1 MSLPANREASTSQIF
16 TRRAPERGV
25 SFDGTTRTLSAVIA
39 TGTPVQRR
47 DFEGPYFEVLS
58 VKPGAVRL
66 GRLKSGAAPLL
77 DSHRSGSSSDKLG
90 SVTDA
95 RIENGELI
103 ADARLSARSDV
114 EAVAADIAGGTPPNV
129 SVGYRVFASTES
141 IDANN
146 VRTIT
151 HTDWEPYE
159 MSFVAIPADHR
170 TYVRNQGTEMDIEV
184 EERPENQP
192 EHRSQPSA
200 KKPGMAVHEVVEA
213 YRVAEN
219 NDVPQSFVRTMIEDG
234 ATLQETRTA
243 ILNERAAR
251 VPHISSRTRHGNE
264 SFDNPEFLGDAI
276 GNAIYARMT
285 GKAADGPAAEWR
297 GRSLLDMGAAL
308 IEARG
313 ERPNWRR
320 RDQLA
325 SQIMTRS
332 AGNQSTTDFPNLL
345 TAGGNRV
352 LLDGYKAAECP
363 IKLFAKV
370 RDAADF
376 RQLSALKLSEM
387 PQLLKVAE
395 GGEIKYGAR
404 AEAKESFRVYPFAR
418 IFSLTR
424 EAIVNDDLNAFS
436 DVSAAFGRAAAET
449 EAQELAALFL
459 ANAGKGVTMGDGKAV
474 YHTAHGNLAAT
485 AGALAVDTL
494 SAARL
499 AMRQMTGLDGKTPI
513 SVTPAH
519 LLVGPESETAADQ
532 LLAAITPA
540 ATANVNPFA
549 GKLQVHVEPRLP
561 GNAWRLFA
569 DPSVLPT
576 ISIAYLH
583 GHAGPHMDSQ
593 AGWETLGMEFRCV
606 LDFGCGITESR
617 GTYLN
622 TGATFP

>member
-1 MSLPANREASTSQIF
+1 
-16 TRRAPERGV
+16 
-25 SFDGTTRTLSAVIA
+25 
-39 TGTPVQRR
+39 
-47 DFEGPYFEVLS
+47 
-58 VKPGAVRL
+58 
-66 GRLKSGAAPLL
+66 
-77 DSHRSGSSSDKLG
+77 
-90 SVTDA
+90 
-95 RIENGELI
+95 
-103 ADARLSARSDV
+103 
-114 EAVAADIAGGTPPNV
+114 
-129 SVGYRVFASTES
+129 
-141 IDANN
+141 
-146 VRTIT
+146 
-151 HTDWEPYE
+151 
-159 MSFVAIPADHR
+159 
-170 TYVRNQGTEMDIEV
+170 MDIEV